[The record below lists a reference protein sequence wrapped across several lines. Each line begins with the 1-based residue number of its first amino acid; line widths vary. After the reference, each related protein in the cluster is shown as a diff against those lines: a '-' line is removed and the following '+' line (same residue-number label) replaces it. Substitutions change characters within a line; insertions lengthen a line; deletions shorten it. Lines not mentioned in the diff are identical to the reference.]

1 MMGARGT
8 GSVVGRTSRSAG
20 RRPRRPRGHGQKP
33 DEDVRR
39 GPGGP
44 PYADGQQFAR
54 VRKRVCGVLVMLTLP
69 TVAQTVTFNK
79 QIAPIVF
86 HTCSPCHRPGEVA
99 PFSLLN
105 YQDVKKH
112 AAQIVAVTARRYM
125 PPWPPSP
132 GYGEFAG
139 ERRLTDEQLRLIAD
153 WVKQG
158 APEGNAADLPPTPH
172 FTEGWQLGPPDL
184 VLQMPQAFH
193 VPANSGD
200 VFRNFVIPVH
210 VASTKYVRA
219 IELRPG
225 NTRVVHHANVV
236 VDRTGALRARDGIDG
251 QPGFPGMDVITE
263 GSPNSFDPDSHF
275 LFWKPGT
282 VPEQEP
288 DGMAW
293 RLEPGTDL
301 VLNLHLQPTGKPE
314 TLQASVG
321 LYFTDHGPTL
331 FPMLLQ
337 LEDDGALDIP
347 AGDRHF
353 TVTDHLTL
361 PVDVDVLAIY
371 PHAHYV
377 GKQVQAWATL
387 PDGTRRWL
395 IRIEDWDINWQ
406 AVYTYRRPVAL
417 PKGTTVEMR
426 IVYDNSTENPRN
438 PSNPPIRVRGG
449 NRSIDEM
456 GHVWLQVL
464 PKKEAGD
471 DPRLALQDAVMRRRL
486 EKYPADFLA
495 HYNLGA
501 LCQLRGRTEEA
512 IGWYE
517 QALRVEPQNGSARN
531 SLAVALLEE
540 NRIDDAVAQLR
551 EALRVDPANRNARYN
566 LARAL
571 TARGDLDAAAGE
583 YRAFLKQ
590 TPDDGAAQKE
600 LASVLLAE
608 HRYDDALVS
617 FAAAA
622 RLKPDDADVQTNLGG
637 LLAMHGRLPEAIA
650 AFERALRIDP
660 DNQVARANLE
670 KARRQNGAGTP

>member
-1 MMGARGT
+1 MMGECRTASFGR
-8 GSVVGRTSRSAG
+8 GSVRLL
-20 RRPRRPRGHGQKP
+20 K
-33 DEDVRR
+33 
-39 GPGGP
+39 
-44 PYADGQQFAR
+44 
-54 VRKRVCGVLVMLTLP
+54 VCGAFLLP
-69 TVAQTVTFNK
+69 LPAFAQTVTFNK

-86 HTCSPCHRPGEVA
+86 HVCAPCHRPGEVA

-132 GYGEFAG
+132 GYGEFDG

-158 APEGNAADLPPTPH
+158 APEGNAADLPPTPK
-172 FTEGWQLGPPDL
+172 FTQGWQLGPPDL
-184 VLQMPQAFH
+184 VVQMPQAFH
-193 VPANSGD
+193 VPASGAD

-210 VASTKYVRA
+210 IASTKFVRA

-288 DGMAW
+288 EGMAW

-321 LYFTDHGPTL
+321 LYFTDRAPTL

-337 LEDDGALDIP
+337 LEDDGALDIA

-377 GKQVQAWATL
+377 GKQIEAWATL
-387 PDGTRRWL
+387 PNGTRRWL
-395 IRIEDWDINWQ
+395 IRIDDWDINWQ
-406 AVYTYRRPVAL
+406 AVYTYRRPVSL

-464 PKKEAGD
+464 PKKEAGE

-501 LCQLRGRTEEA
+501 LSQLRGRMNEA

-531 SLAVALLEE
+531 SLAVALLAE
-540 NRIDDAVAQLR
+540 NRVDDAVAQLR
-551 EALRVDPANRNARYN
+551 EALRVDPANGNARYN

-571 TARGDLDAAAGE
+571 TARGDLDAAAAE
-583 YRAFLKQ
+583 YQAFLKQ

-637 LLAMHGRLPEAIA
+637 LLAMHGRMPEAIA

-660 DNQVARANLE
+660 GNQAARANLE

>member
-1 MMGARGT
+1 MNRALW
-8 GSVVGRTSRSAG
+8 GRLQPAAAFKPPG
-20 RRPRRPRGHGQKP
+20 RRTARSSGAEAPRRLKPAPHYVGNHSGRPPRP
-33 DEDVRR
+33 T
-39 GPGGP
+39 GP
-44 PYADGQQFAR
+44 PCIALVLLAVVPAFGQA
-54 VRKRVCGVLVMLTLP
+54 
-69 TVAQTVTFNK
+69 VTFNK

-86 HTCSPCHRPGEVA
+86 QQCSPCHRPGEVA
-99 PFSLLN
+99 PFSLLS
-105 YQDVKKH
+105 YQDVRKH
-112 AAQIVAVTARRYM
+112 AAQIVAVTSRRYM
-125 PPWPPSP
+125 PPWPPAS
-132 GYGEFAG
+132 GYGDFSG
-139 ERRLTDEQLRLIAD
+139 ERRLTDVQIHLIAE

-158 APEGNAADLPPTPH
+158 EPEGNPADLPPLQK

-184 VLQMPQAFH
+184 IVRMTAPFS
-193 VPANSGD
+193 VPATGGD
-200 VFRNFVIPVH
+200 VFRNFVIPVPI
-210 VASTKYVRA
+210 AATKYVRA

-236 VDRTGALRARDGIDG
+236 VDRTGSLRARDGIDG

-263 GSPNSFDPDSHF
+263 GSPSSFDPDSHF

-288 DGMAW
+288 AGMAW
-293 RLEPGTDL
+293 RLDPGNDL
-301 VLNLHLQPTGKPE
+301 VVNLHLQPTGKTE

-321 LYFTDHGPTL
+321 LYFTGQKPTL

-347 AGDRHF
+347 PGDRHF

-377 GKQVQAWATL
+377 GKQIKAWATL
-387 PDGTRRWL
+387 PDGSRRWL
-395 IRIEDWDINWQ
+395 IRIDDWDINWQ
-406 AVYTYRRPVAL
+406 AVYTYRRPIAL
-417 PKGTTVEMR
+417 PKGTTVAME
-426 IVYDNSTENPRN
+426 ITYDNSTDNPRN
-438 PSNPPIRVRGG
+438 PSDPPIRVRGG

-464 PKKEAGD
+464 PRKEGSE

-501 LCQLRGRTEEA
+501 LCQLRGKTAEA
-512 IGWYE
+512 IGWYK
-517 QALRVEPQNGSARN
+517 QALRTDPHNGSALN
-531 SLAVALLEE
+531 SLATALLIE
-540 NRIDDAVAQLR
+540 NRVDDAMVDLR
-551 EALRVDPANRNARYN
+551 EALDYDPANENARYN

-571 TARGDLDAAAGE
+571 TARGDLDGAADE

-590 TPDDGAAQKE
+590 SPNDGDAQKA
-600 LASVLLAE
+600 LAGILLAQ
-608 HRYDDALVS
+608 HRWDDALAS
-617 FAAAA
+617 FMTAA
-622 RLKPDDADVQTNLGG
+622 RLKPDDADIQTNLGG

-650 AFERALRIDP
+650 AFERALTIDP
-660 DNQVARANLE
+660 SNEAARANLE
-670 KARRQNGAGTP
+670 RARTELARRK